1 MMDRDK
7 ITAEWARTTSQGILG
22 KKVNMQIDN
31 CLEAI
36 EMAVTA
42 NKLSIDV
49 SMYVEDLTIQDLQ
62 KRGFSVKKHTAMD
75 QRETDYITIKW

>member
-1 MMDRDK
+1 
-7 ITAEWARTTSQGILG
+7 
-22 KKVNMQIDN
+22 MQIDN

-36 EMAVTA
+36 EMAVKA

-62 KRGFSVKKHTAMD
+62 KRGFSVKKHSAMD

>member
-1 MMDRDK
+1 MERDN
-7 ITAEWARTTSQGILG
+7 ITAEWARKTSQGILG

-62 KRGFSVKKHTAMD
+62 KRGFSVKKHSAMD

>member
-1 MMDRDK
+1 MERDN
-7 ITAEWARTTSQGILG
+7 ITAEWARKTSQGILG